1 LVLFNF
7 VTMKALLLSLLL
19 FLSNVSLAQGWMPQ
33 GARAAAIGN
42 AAVGLTDVF
51 AFHHNPGALGFMT
64 NASAAVSYENRFL
77 LRELQSQ
84 SFAAATPL
92 KTGVVS
98 LGGQFYG
105 YEHFRTTRIGGGYSM
120 KLSDNFAAGVQMNYL
135 NLRLDP
141 FYGVK
146 HAVTAEV
153 GGLLKVDDNLSLGF
167 SVFNLGRSRLSE
179 YQDDR
184 FSTIMRIGGFYKFS
198 DHLAIAAEI
207 GKDITH
213 KVRVRTG
220 LEYQPIDVLY
230 FRLGMQTSPI
240 EFSGGVGV
248 KLNAFQLD
256 IASHYHQLL
265 GWTPGLNLI
274 YNFGN

>member
-1 LVLFNF
+1 
-7 VTMKALLLSLLL
+7 MKALLLAGSILASACL
-19 FLSNVSLAQGWMPQ
+19 FAQGWMPQ
-33 GARAAAIGN
+33 GARAAGMGN
-42 AAVGLTDVF
+42 AVVGVTDIF
-51 AFHHNPGALGFMT
+51 SYHHNPGALGFLEHG
-64 NASAAVSYENRFL
+64 SAGVSYENRFL

-84 SFAAATPL
+84 GFAVAAPL
-92 KTGVVS
+92 KTGVIS

-120 KLSDNFAAGVQMNYL
+120 KLSENFAAGVQMNYL

-153 GGLLKVDDNLSLGF
+153 GGLLKVDDQLSLGF
-167 SVFNLGRSRLSE
+167 AVFNLGRARLSE

-184 FSTIMRIGGFYKFS
+184 FSTIMRIGGYYKFS
-198 DHLAIAAEI
+198 EHLTLAAEL

-213 KVRVRTG
+213 KVRFRTG
-220 LEYQPIDVLY
+220 IEYNPIELLY
-230 FRLGMQTSPI
+230 IRFGVQTAPV
-240 EFSGGVGV
+240 EFSGGLGV
-248 KLNAFQLD
+248 KLNNVQMD

-265 GWTPGLNLI
+265 GWTPGLNFI
-274 YNFGN
+274 YNFGQ